1 MRNIWIIFTTDLR
14 HLLTNVIAAIE
25 IVGLIL
31 VPPMYAWFT
40 TAGFW
45 DPYSSTG
52 DLQVAVAC
60 DDEGYTSSLLPMD
73 INVGNDVLNE
83 IRANKQFDWIITDT
97 HQAIE
102 GVKSG
107 EYYAAIVIPKD
118 FSSRLMTVFSGHAQ
132 SAVIDY
138 YSNEKE
144 NAIAPRVT
152 STGATTLEEEID
164 KAFTQT
170 VTDVALRTTSGFV
183 SFLDGED
190 VTKYGQTLL
199 SHMDSTLDALSSSAS
214 QVDAFAALMGST
226 ASLVNTTAALLGEGA
241 DDAREV
247 ESVEGAQ
254 EAGTAEAESVLTDS
268 EALVSRSMDRGKA
281 AFDEL
286 ANTIDQALS
295 SLPTGHT
302 DTLGILD
309 TALGN
314 VALLKDAYAA
324 LQGDIDKVMPDSSA
338 SASMQKAIDDLTTL
352 SADLELAKADLGTLD
367 TKADAG
373 AAAVRQDIE
382 QAKASL
388 DTASASYK
396 ETLATSLASL
406 SDTLHGI
413 ETTVATLTDQVAT
426 TADNAQSA
434 TTSLATDLAAAQ
446 TSLTDAAQVLHDAS
460 GSLQTSRD
468 DLSTALTSG
477 DITKVRSLIGSNPA
491 RLSSFISAPTRLE
504 QHTVYGMANN
514 GSAMSPFYTSL
525 SLWIG
530 ALFSVVLV
538 NVSVSDTL
546 KQKLKEPKP
555 SELYFGRFG
564 IFAFLSMAQ
573 ATTVCL
579 GNVFFLGVQCEHL
592 GLYLLAGWVVG
603 IVFSSMVYTLT
614 LSFGSIGKAI
624 AIVLLVM
631 QLGGSGGIFPIQ
643 LSSPIFQAIYPWLP
657 FDYSMNM
664 FEGCIAGI
672 YGDQY
677 WVSMAHL
684 GLFFGAALV
693 LGLVLRRPIIR
704 LTNWTLDKLHET
716 KLM

>member
-60 DDEGYTSSLLPMD
+60 DDEGYTSSLLPMN

-83 IRANKQFDWIITDT
+83 IRANKQFDWIITDA

-118 FSSRLMTVFSGHAQ
+118 FSARLMTVFSDHAQ

-170 VTDVALRTTSGFV
+170 VTDVALRATSGFA

-190 VTKYGQTLL
+190 ITKYGEMLL
-199 SHMDSTLDALSSSAS
+199 AHLDTTLDALSSSAS
-214 QVDAFAALMGST
+214 QVDSFAGLMGST
-226 ASLVNTTAALLGEGA
+226 ASLVHTTASLLGEGA
-241 DDAREV
+241 DDAREA
-247 ESVEGAQ
+247 ESVEGSQ
-254 EAGTAEAESVLTDS
+254 EDGMIEAASVLADS
-268 EALVSRSMDRGKA
+268 EALVSRSMDNSKA

-286 ANTIDQALS
+286 ADTVDQALS

-309 TALGN
+309 TALEN
-314 VALLKDAYAA
+314 VALLKDAYVA
-324 LQGDIDKVMPDSSA
+324 LQGDIDKVAPGSSA
-338 SASMQKAIDDLTTL
+338 NASMQKAIDDLDAL
-352 SADLELAKADLGTLD
+352 STDLEQAKAGLGTLD
-367 TKADAG
+367 TKAAAG
-373 AAAVRQDIE
+373 AATVRQDIE

-396 ETLATSLASL
+396 DTLATSLASL
-406 SDTLHGI
+406 RDELNGI
-413 ETTVATLTDQVAT
+413 ASTVAALTGQIAT
-426 TADNAQSA
+426 TADNARSA
-434 TTSLATDLAAAQ
+434 TASLAEDLAAAQ
-446 TSLTDAAQVLHDAS
+446 TSLTDAAQVIHDAYD
-460 GSLQTSRD
+460 SLKTSRD
-468 DLSTALTSG
+468 DLFAALTSG

-546 KQKLKEPKP
+546 KQKLKNPKP

-693 LGLVLRRPIIR
+693 LGLVLRRPVIR